1 MKIEIRGMVE
11 TSLLDWDGMIVS
23 TLYTPYCNF
32 RCPYCQNSSLIF
44 NPEKYPLMPFKV
56 ISSHLQRHKGW
67 IDGICLTGGE
77 PTLFE
82 DLLEFIKESRS
93 LGFRVKLD
101 TNGTNPEVLKVAL
114 EEKLISYIAMDIKAP
129 LNLKAY
135 QESTGIKNEDLLKR
149 VEESIKIIM
158 GSSIDYEFRTTVVP
172 NLHKRED
179 IEEIARYI
187 RGAKRYILQN
197 FVPQE
202 TLDPEYLKIK
212 PYPLEVLKEFC
223 RSASSYVEKCTERG
237 K

>member
-1 MKIEIRGMVE
+1 
-11 TSLLDWDGMIVS
+11 
-23 TLYTPYCNF
+23 
-32 RCPYCQNSSLIF
+32 
-44 NPEKYPLMPFKV
+44 MPFKV

>member
-44 NPEKYPLMPFKV
+44 NPEKYPLMSFKV
-56 ISSHLQRHKGW
+56 ISSYLQGHKGW

-82 DLLEFIKESRS
+82 DLLEFIKEVGN
-93 LGFRVKLD
+93 LGFLVKLD

-114 EEKLISYIAMDIKAP
+114 EEKLISYIALDIKAP
-129 LNLKAY
+129 LNFKAY
-135 QESTGIKNEDLLKR
+135 KEPAGIKNEDLLKR

-212 PYPLEVLKEFC
+212 PYPLEVIKEFC
-223 RSASSYVEKCTERG
+223 RSASPYVEKCTERG

>member
-1 MKIEIRGMVE
+1 MLIKGLQKASFV
-11 TSLLDWDGMIVS
+11 DWDGKIATV
-23 TLYTPYCNF
+23 LFCAGCNF
-32 RCPYCQNSSLIF
+32 KCGFCFNKELVNSSSELVEI
-44 NPEKYPLMPFKV
+44 PEKKILEFLESRKNF
-56 ISSHLQRHKGW
+56 
-67 IDGICLTGGE
+67 IDGVVITGGE
-77 PTLFE
+77 PCLQK
-82 DLLEFIKESRS
+82 DLPEFIAKIK
-93 LGFRVKLD
+93 LPVKLD
-101 TNGTNPEVLKVAL
+101 TNGSNPEIL
-114 EEKLISYIAMDIKAP
+114 EYLIKNKLINYIAMDIKAP

>member
-1 MKIEIRGMVE
+1 MKIEIRGVVE
-11 TSLLDWDGMIVS
+11 TSFLDWDGMIVS
-23 TLYTPYCNF
+23 TLYVPHCNF

-44 NPEKYPLMPFKV
+44 NPEKYPLIPFKV

-82 DLLEFIKESRS
+82 DLLEFIKEIRN
-93 LGFRVKLD
+93 LGFLVKLD
-101 TNGTNPEVLKVAL
+101 TNGTIPQTLKVAL

-129 LNLKAY
+129 LNFKAY
-135 QESTGIKNEDLLKR
+135 KESAGIKNENLLKR

-158 GSSIDYEFRTTVVP
+158 NSSTNYEFRTTVVP

-187 RGAKRYILQN
+187 RGAKRYTLQN

-212 PYPLEVLKEFC
+212 PYPLEVIKEFC
-223 RSASSYVEKCTERG
+223 RSASPYVEKCTERG